1 MVTKDKFLDS
11 GNQSCDVLT
20 AMKEVTTRLDD
31 IKQLLQKLVNERQF
45 KRQGDSEPFAVMPPQ
60 KKMKVSH
67 VQYIILNL
75 NHYRQQNVIFQ
86 HIHIIYIVII
96 VV

>member
-1 MVTKDKFLDS
+1 MVIKDKFLDS
-11 GNQSCDVLT
+11 GNQICDVLT

-31 IKQLLQKLVNERQF
+31 IKQLLQKLVNGGQF
-45 KRQGDSEPFAVMPPQ
+45 KRQGDSGPFAVTPPQ

-67 VQYIILNL
+67 VQYNPQFKSL
-75 NHYRQQNVIFQ
+75 RQQNVIFY